1 MKRLFVLLGMLSM
14 ILCGCAAPAETADIA
29 ATTLP
34 VYQFTAAL
42 CEGTDLT
49 VTRLISESVSCL
61 HDYSLNVN
69 QVKTIE
75 HARLIVISGAGLED
89 FMGDILLDRPVI
101 DASQGIKLLEGCHG
115 HEHEGHHHEF
125 DAHIWLSPANAMT
138 MAQNIFVGLCAE
150 YPHNRE
156 IFEENLNDLLLQLLQ
171 LQHYAQAQL
180 QTLSCRELVTFHD
193 GFTYLAEAFDLEVLA
208 AVEEES
214 GAETSA
220 KELIEL
226 INLVRR
232 HRLAAVFTEQN
243 GSDSAA
249 RIIAAETGAGIFSLD
264 MAISGDDYF
273 AAMYHNIDTIR
284 EALQ

>member
-1 MKRLFVLLGMLSM
+1 
-14 ILCGCAAPAETADIA
+14 
-29 ATTLP
+29 
-34 VYQFTAAL
+34 
-42 CEGTDLT
+42 
-49 VTRLISESVSCL
+49 
-61 HDYSLNVN
+61 
-69 QVKTIE
+69 
-75 HARLIVISGAGLED
+75 
-89 FMGDILLDRPVI
+89 
-101 DASQGIKLLEGCHG
+101 
-115 HEHEGHHHEF
+115 
-125 DAHIWLSPANAMT
+125 

-156 IFEENLNDLLLQLLQ
+156 IFEENLNDLLLQLQQ

-180 QTLSCRELVTFHD
+180 QALSCRELVTFHD
-193 GFTYLAEAFDLEVLA
+193 GFTYLAEAFDLEILA

-232 HRLAAVFTEQN
+232 HNLAAVFTEQN